1 MWSSLHGIVFLLVVL
16 KEQEF
21 TDSLKSEYTGSVL
34 KTLEDIPYEFF
45 VSFESGKEF
54 MDVFVPTNC
63 LKDNTALFK
72 AFLKSRE
79 KPQSTQLHTS
89 LLSSSPSRV
98 LYAVMALT
106 FVVMST
112 AFKGRL
118 TSLLNDLPL
127 NGEATQFVSV
137 AHLLGRG
144 YRLCVLENPGIFD
157 TRQPLTIFEKNGS
170 LEIQIKSCKTSN
182 SARHSSR
189 WIVISADGR
198 DTFFTYNSQT
208 GPSEALR
215 RELLGRGYVET
226 EDLLWSYPV
235 GPEMRPSS
243 VYRQDFGATLS
254 WAIEA
259 GIYERYAALAK
270 HKSRFFRENSLE
282 HAKELVLNFGDLR
295 QFFLA
300 WFVDFS
306 PDGVVYPTLLE
317 ARDDRGQYTISL
329 DDGTSVKLSSSSAI
343 DDALTLHTYEEG
355 KLVVQK
361 VDMSKIR
368 NNLYENEET
377 MTSLL
382 MSKTRNGVELEGVLN
397 DTHRIEPYHA
407 MERSDQG
414 QVAHKI
420 YKIPTMTPIKDDAV
434 LSSPGFEETSKAV
447 EERTLPAIVYPEIFV
462 ISDSKHNE
470 VFEST
475 EDFVKYVVVF
485 FSSVALRYA
494 KVQHPRIFPKL
505 VGVERA
511 SRQSEPYIRMY
522 SSDQMTAEHTLDELA
537 RHVAER
543 QTEFRGV
550 DLVLL
555 LTGRSMVSVSTGT
568 ARPGVAGLAF
578 TGGMCTK
585 RRVAESIDRRGFYEG
600 IRHAAHEMG
609 HSFGAAHDGH
619 APVSHIPGN
628 QGAYH
633 CSWDDGYEMSYVA
646 KNLNQFTFSR
656 CSQEQFRVFF
666 SLVPQ
671 RCLDRTY
678 TQKKPTP
685 SKKLPG
691 DRLSRRRFCMRLT
704 SNNGAKECT

>member
-1 MWSSLHGIVFLLVVL
+1 WRGSTEKHYVSLFLLV
-16 KEQEF
+16 
-21 TDSLKSEYTGSVL
+21 Y
-34 KTLEDIPYEFF
+34 
-45 VSFESGKEF
+45 
-54 MDVFVPTNC
+54 
-63 LKDNTALFK
+63 
-72 AFLKSRE
+72 
-79 KPQSTQLHTS
+79 
-89 LLSSSPSRV
+89 
-98 LYAVMALT
+98 
-106 FVVMST
+106 
-112 AFKGRL
+112 
-118 TSLLNDLPL
+118 
-127 NGEATQFVSV
+127 
-137 AHLLGRG
+137 
-144 YRLCVLENPGIFD
+144 
-157 TRQPLTIFEKNGS
+157 
-170 LEIQIKSCKTSN
+170 
-182 SARHSSR
+182 
-189 WIVISADGR
+189 ISIA
-198 DTFFTYNSQT
+198 
-208 GPSEALR
+208 
-215 RELLGRGYVET
+215 
-226 EDLLWSYPV
+226 
-235 GPEMRPSS
+235 
-243 VYRQDFGATLS
+243 
-254 WAIEA
+254 
-259 GIYERYAALAK
+259 
-270 HKSRFFRENSLE
+270 
-282 HAKELVLNFGDLR
+282 
-295 QFFLA
+295 
-300 WFVDFS
+300 DFS

-355 KLVVQK
+355 KLVVQT

-382 MSKTRNGVELEGVLN
+382 MSKTRNGVELEGILN

-434 LSSPGFEETSKAV
+434 LSSPGFEESSKAV

-609 HSFGAAHDGH
+609 HS
-619 APVSHIPGN
+619 
-628 QGAYH
+628 
-633 CSWDDGYEMSYVA
+633 
-646 KNLNQFTFSR
+646 NLTSRHQQHGPPAFTHSNRLLQFAIIIINISFFLAL
-656 CSQEQFRVFF
+656 FRRAIKRLFF
-666 SLVPQ
+666 FFLSLVPQ

-704 SNNGAKECT
+704 SNNGAKECTGQGKKQICKLECCPGLDMYDRRVARSIHWALDGTSCGKHRVKWRQRR

>member
-1 MWSSLHGIVFLLVVL
+1 M
-16 KEQEF
+16 
-21 TDSLKSEYTGSVL
+21 
-34 KTLEDIPYEFF
+34 
-45 VSFESGKEF
+45 
-54 MDVFVPTNC
+54 
-63 LKDNTALFK
+63 
-72 AFLKSRE
+72 R
-79 KPQSTQLHTS
+79 
-89 LLSSSPSRV
+89 LSD
-98 LYAVMALT
+98 
-106 FVVMST
+106 F
-112 AFKGRL
+112 
-118 TSLLNDLPL
+118 
-127 NGEATQFVSV
+127 
-137 AHLLGRG
+137 HLLC
-144 YRLCVLENPGIFD
+144 LITVATN
-157 TRQPLTIFEKNGS
+157 
-170 LEIQIKSCKTSN
+170 
-182 SARHSSR
+182 
-189 WIVISADGR
+189 
-198 DTFFTYNSQT
+198 
-208 GPSEALR
+208 
-215 RELLGRGYVET
+215 
-226 EDLLWSYPV
+226 V
-235 GPEMRPSS
+235 GH
-243 VYRQDFGATLS
+243 VFA
-254 WAIEA
+254 
-259 GIYERYAALAK
+259 
-270 HKSRFFRENSLE
+270 
-282 HAKELVLNFGDLR
+282 
-295 QFFLA
+295 
-300 WFVDFS
+300 DFS

-704 SNNGAKECT
+704 SNNGAKECTGQGKKQICKLECCPGLDMYDRRVARSIHWALDGTSCGKHRECYNGVCRKKTTFTNIWSQE

>member
-1 MWSSLHGIVFLLVVL
+1 MLRNVQSGSSA
-16 KEQEF
+16 
-21 TDSLKSEYTGSVL
+21 S
-34 KTLEDIPYEFF
+34 
-45 VSFESGKEF
+45 
-54 MDVFVPTNC
+54 
-63 LKDNTALFK
+63 A
-72 AFLKSRE
+72 R
-79 KPQSTQLHTS
+79 
-89 LLSSSPSRV
+89 
-98 LYAVMALT
+98 
-106 FVVMST
+106 
-112 AFKGRL
+112 
-118 TSLLNDLPL
+118 
-127 NGEATQFVSV
+127 
-137 AHLLGRG
+137 
-144 YRLCVLENPGIFD
+144 
-157 TRQPLTIFEKNGS
+157 
-170 LEIQIKSCKTSN
+170 
-182 SARHSSR
+182 SARHGWSKYS
-189 WIVISADGR
+189 
-198 DTFFTYNSQT
+198 TY
-208 GPSEALR
+208 
-215 RELLGRGYVET
+215 
-226 EDLLWSYPV
+226 
-235 GPEMRPSS
+235 
-243 VYRQDFGATLS
+243 TLC
-254 WAIEA
+254 
-259 GIYERYAALAK
+259 L
-270 HKSRFFRENSLE
+270 
-282 HAKELVLNFGDLR
+282 
-295 QFFLA
+295 FLMV
-300 WFVDFS
+300 F
-306 PDGVVYPTLLE
+306 L
-317 ARDDRGQYTISL
+317 
-329 DDGTSVKLSSSSAI
+329 
-343 DDALTLHTYEEG
+343 
-355 KLVVQK
+355 
-361 VDMSKIR
+361 KI
-368 NNLYENEET
+368 L
-377 MTSLL
+377 
-382 MSKTRNGVELEGVLN
+382 
-397 DTHRIEPYHA
+397 
-407 MERSDQG
+407 
-414 QVAHKI
+414 
-420 YKIPTMTPIKDDAV
+420 
-434 LSSPGFEETSKAV
+434 

-485 FSSVALRYA
+485 FASVALRYA

-609 HSFGAAHDGH
+609 HSFGAGHDGQP
-619 APVSHIPGN
+619 PVSHIPGN
-628 QGAYH
+628 NGAYH

-691 DRLSRRRFCMRLT
+691 DRLSRRRFCMHLT
-704 SNNGAKECT
+704 SNRGAKECTGQGKKQICKLECCPGLDMYDRRVARSIHWALDGTSCGKHRECYNGVCRKKTTFTNIWSLE